1 MRHSAVIAYPRRE
14 KSLMSPVGAYL
25 RGSVLSFL
33 PAWFLNPSQEEPG
46 ETTFLV
52 YLAARFLVDGLANP
66 IVEEMYFRGYLLP
79 RISRLGVWAPL
90 LNAIL
95 FSLAHFWHPA
105 NVLQIFLL
113 VTPLYYLVWWKRNIY
128 ISMAV
133 HCTANLIGVLVAFT
147 STFASG

>member
-1 MRHSAVIAYPRRE
+1 MVPE
-14 KSLMSPVGAYL
+14 
-25 RGSVLSFL
+25 SF
-33 PAWFLNPSQEEPG
+33 AGEPG

-66 IVEEMYFRGYLLP
+66 LVEEMYFRGYLLP
-79 RISRLGVWAPL
+79 RISRLRVWALL

-95 FSLAHFWHPA
+95 FSLAHFWQPA
-105 NVLQIFLL
+105 NGPQIFLL

-147 STFASG
+147 SVFASG